1 MAMNYFELYDLP
13 VQLSVD
19 KALVRKKYFELSR
32 RYHPD
37 YFIQQDATSQ
47 QEALDQ
53 SAMINKAYKTFS
65 SQDETIRYVLAMK
78 GLLTENEK
86 YELPPAFLMDMM
98 ELNESVAEA
107 SFDPAARAA
116 VLQKVLQTEALLYQ
130 PVQPIIEQ
138 YQENR
143 TTQAQLLQVKD
154 YYFKKKYLE
163 RLKQQ
168 LGEML

>member
-1 MAMNYFELYDLP
+1 MNYFELYDLP

-19 KALVRKKYFELSR
+19 KARLKKKYFELSR

-37 YFIQQDATSQ
+37 YFIQQDAASQ

-86 YELPPAFLMDMM
+86 YELSPAFLMDMM

-107 SFDPAARAA
+107 SFDPVARSV
-116 VLQKVLQTEALLYQ
+116 VLQKVLQTEAALYQ
-130 PVQPIIEQ
+130 PVQAIIEQ
-138 YQENR
+138 YQENH
-143 TTQAQLLQVKD
+143 TTQAQLLQIKD

-168 LGEML
+168 LGEKL